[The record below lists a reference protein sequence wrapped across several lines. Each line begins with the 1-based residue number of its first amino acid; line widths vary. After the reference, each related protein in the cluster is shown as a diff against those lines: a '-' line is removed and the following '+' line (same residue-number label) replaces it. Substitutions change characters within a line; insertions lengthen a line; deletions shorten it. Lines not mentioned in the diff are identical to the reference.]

1 MQIFAL
7 PGIVA
12 LRGSV
17 IDNEEHHHHALQLV
31 FVSQSPF
38 ALKSGDTLLSSKAAA
53 IAPDTPH
60 QLDAVECLLFL
71 IEPESHLALDLSER
85 WLSERSIVDL
95 GDVLSVQALVAIRD
109 APLTK
114 ETLEEFFSA
123 VTPAISFLRR
133 IEIRIQRVLEWIDKK
148 MATGDCF
155 DISLQG
161 ALDIACLSESRFL
174 HLFSQ
179 QLEIPWRPYLLW
191 RRLLAAVLH
200 AGAGHS
206 LTESAHFAAFSDSA
220 HFSRTFKSTFGISP
234 AVVIK
239 NSKFI
244 QAP

>member
-1 MQIFAL
+1 MQILTL

-17 IDNEEHHHHALQLV
+17 IDNEEHHHALQLV
-31 FVSQSPF
+31 FALQSPF
-38 ALKSGDTLLSSKAAA
+38 TVTSGDTLLSSSAAA
-53 IAPDTPH
+53 VAPDTPH
-60 QLDAVECLLFL
+60 QLDAVDCLLFL

-85 WLSERSIVDL
+85 WLSERSIIDL
-95 GDVLSVQALVAIRD
+95 GGVLSVQALAAIRD
-109 APLTK
+109 APLSK
-114 ETLEEFFSA
+114 ETFEGVFSA
-123 VTPAISFLRR
+123 VTPTISFRR
-133 IEIRIQRVLEWIDKK
+133 RMEIRIQRVLEWIDTK

-179 QLEIPWRPYLLW
+179 HLGISWRPYLLW

-200 AGAGHS
+200 AGEGHS

-220 HFSRTFKSTFGISP
+220 HFSRAFKSTFGISP
-234 AVVIK
+234 AAVIK